1 MVGLPVEVMAN
12 HQLALAT
19 RRQLR
24 AWLRATHTFSVA
36 DVPMTVEVA
45 QVQIMAQPA
54 GAFFAWGFD
63 NAGHWQQDQAA
74 AEATIGICD
83 IGFNTLDLFSIQGGR
98 VQGRYTGG
106 DNLGLSRAAELLIQ
120 SLHRSHGCRLSKH
133 QADALLRQRN
143 PALVLGGKTVDLRG
157 MTTQALNASASRI
170 TSFLADTW
178 GSGGQFGYTLFVGGG
193 AAALRRSYYNI
204 TPKGLSLRSRY
215 SPTPKAWPGRA
226 SANYKSTRPPSL
238 GSIPASAASRAWRSA
253 ISKLYANW
261 RQLAPVGASWH
272 QLEPRRA

>member
-1 MVGLPVEVMAN
+1 MHRLSDGPELRALTYATLFELLPHDKATHKVALMVGLPVEVMAN

-83 IGFNTLDLFSIQGGR
+83 IGFNTLDSLQHSGR
-98 VQGRYTGG
+98 SSPGTLHGRG
-106 DNLGLSRAAELLIQ
+106 
-120 SLHRSHGCRLSKH
+120 
-133 QADALLRQRN
+133 
-143 PALVLGGKTVDLRG
+143 
-157 MTTQALNASASRI
+157 
-170 TSFLADTW
+170 
-178 GSGGQFGYTLFVGGG
+178 
-193 AAALRRSYYNI
+193 
-204 TPKGLSLRSRY
+204 
-215 SPTPKAWPGRA
+215 
-226 SANYKSTRPPSL
+226 
-238 GSIPASAASRAWRSA
+238 
-253 ISKLYANW
+253 
-261 RQLAPVGASWH
+261 
-272 QLEPRRA
+272 